1 MEFIESVT
9 DQGRGVNEGLRL
21 AQTMQKKPKKELEH
35 EKSMLIIKIMTNND
49 GKTLRRVKKGLKG
62 VN

>member
-1 MEFIESVT
+1 M
-9 DQGRGVNEGLRL
+9 
-21 AQTMQKKPKKELEH
+21 AQTVKKKPKKELSH
-35 EKSMLIIKIMTNND
+35 DQSMVIIKIMTNSD